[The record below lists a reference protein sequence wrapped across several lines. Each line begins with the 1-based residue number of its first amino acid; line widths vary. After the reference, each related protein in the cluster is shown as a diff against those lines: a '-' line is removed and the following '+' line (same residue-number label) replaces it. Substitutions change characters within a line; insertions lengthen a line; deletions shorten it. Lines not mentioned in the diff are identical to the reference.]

1 MFNRF
6 SNNVLALAMT
16 VALAVVVTAQ
26 GKIEKKVAFYL
37 DGKVGG
43 ELVKKGDYTVTIPEG
58 EQGNVAIK
66 VGKKVVTTAFT
77 KKANATEAEADKM
90 TYRENA
96 DGTRTIASI
105 TPRGQKFTLVLAET
119 GGSVAKQ

>member
-6 SNNVLALAMT
+6 SNQILALAMT
-16 VALAVVVTAQ
+16 VALTVVVAAQ
-26 GKIEKKVAFYL
+26 GKVEKKVSFYL

-43 ELVKKGDYTVTIPEG
+43 ELIKKGEYTVTIPEG
-58 EQGNVAIK
+58 EQGSVAIK
-66 VGKKVVTTAFT
+66 VGKKVVTTQFT
-77 KKANATEAEADKM
+77 KKANTTESDADKM

-105 TPRGQKFTLVLAET
+105 TPRGQKYTLVLAET